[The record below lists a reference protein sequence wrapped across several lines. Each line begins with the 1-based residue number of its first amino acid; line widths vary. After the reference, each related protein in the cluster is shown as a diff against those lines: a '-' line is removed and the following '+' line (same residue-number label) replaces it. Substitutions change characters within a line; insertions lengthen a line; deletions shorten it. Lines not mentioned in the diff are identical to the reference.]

1 MPHKVPKEKF
11 GSRWFNVQRFHSLHH
26 EDPVRGCWLWTGPVN
41 NIGYGMFGYTRETP
55 DHTGRIGNMMT
66 AHRAAWMMA
75 HDQEIPV
82 GMNVNHTCHIKNC
95 VNPDHLEIGTQVE
108 KIKSM
113 LKDGWPFGCRGH
125 GGNYGRVL
133 GPRLQKD
140 ANRKYKYS
148 EEEIQWIRIAGSRE
162 LMERYN
168 LKSLGSAAN
177 FRHRM
182 REGYKW
188 LPLPEDK

>member
-1 MPHKVPKEKF
+1 MTWRVPKEKY
-11 GSRWFNVQRFHSLHH
+11 GSRWFNSQRFHSLHH

-41 NIGYGMFGYTRETP
+41 NIGYGMFGYTREKP
-55 DHTGRIGNMMT
+55 DHTGRMGNMMT

-75 HDQEIPV
+75 NNQDIPAD
-82 GMNVNHTCHIKNC
+82 MNVNHTCHIKNC
-95 VNPDHLEIGTQVE
+95 VNPDHLEIGTQRE
-108 KIKSM
+108 KIDAM
-113 LKDGWPFGCRGH
+113 VRDGWPIGGDGNSNRG
-125 GGNYGRVL
+125 RIL
-133 GPRLQKD
+133 GPRMQKD

-148 EEEIQWIRIAGSRE
+148 EDEIQWIRTADSRE

-168 LKSLGSAAN
+168 LKSMCSAAN

-188 LPLPEDK
+188 LPLPQDK